1 MYLSGGWTE
10 YQNNRTLFIICRS
23 LRLRSFDRSNQIRRL
38 IDIMTSAKRTLFLAV
53 AAATVALSSLGEGVA
68 AASSSTSNVASPLS
82 HRGLQRNGVVAICPD
97 GSQCTR
103 GRRCYKTGREGE
115 DTGLEEYGCGDCFDI
130 DDNNGRCEFA
140 QEVFCVVSDNTD
152 ISRWFCVNEGKCIN
166 DQVGD
171 IE

>member
-1 MYLSGGWTE
+1 
-10 YQNNRTLFIICRS
+10 
-23 LRLRSFDRSNQIRRL
+23 
-38 IDIMTSAKRTLFLAV
+38 MTSAKRTLFLAV
-53 AAATVALSSLGEGVA
+53 AAAAVALSSLGEGVA
-68 AASSSTSNVASPLS
+68 AASSSTSHVASHLP
-82 HRGLQRNGVVAICPD
+82 HRGLQSNDVVTICPD

-140 QEVFCVVSDNTD
+140 QEVFCVVSDDTD
-152 ISRWFCVNEGKCIN
+152 TSRWFCVHEGKCIN